1 MHEHPYLNSGN
12 RQPLKE
18 GETFSVEPGVYI
30 EQAVDK
36 DGGGIGVRLED
47 MVRLVPFGRPSSFLT
62 SSCSRRLTR
71 RLKAGSC

>member
-36 DGGGIGVRLED
+36 EGSGIGVRLED
-47 MVRLVPFGRPSSFLT
+47 MVRRYSVFCEFVKVSHASWI
-62 SSCSRRLTR
+62 
-71 RLKAGSC
+71 A